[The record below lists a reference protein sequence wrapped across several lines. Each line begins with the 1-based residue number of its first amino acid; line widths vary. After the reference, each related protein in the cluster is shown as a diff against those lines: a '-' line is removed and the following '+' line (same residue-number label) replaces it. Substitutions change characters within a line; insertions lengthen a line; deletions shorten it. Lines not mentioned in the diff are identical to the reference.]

1 VGAEEALREATRL
14 RPGDAR
20 PLTYLGNVYVLSGRR
35 DDAIRTLDASL
46 ALMEEQAAERPRVE
60 RLLVALRDGRAAQ

>member
-1 VGAEEALREATRL
+1 
-14 RPGDAR
+14 
-20 PLTYLGNVYVLSGRR
+20 VLSGRR